1 MADLRS
7 EASGRQQ
14 WLTVSALT
22 RAHSDARSTRKS
34 SEKGLE
40 QNINSLHAQR
50 DSFSHYIRSKKAEGW
65 IELHRQNDDGGF
77 SGGTLKRP
85 ALEELLTDVRAHRI
99 DVIVFYKL
107 DRLTRSIRDFGELF
121 DELDRHGVSIVS
133 VSESLQTHTANGK
146 LFLNMLLAFAQFER
160 EIAGERIRDKIAA
173 SKRRGM
179 WTGGHVPFGY
189 RAVDGKLVT
198 ERQEAM
204 LVQQIFDRF
213 LEIGSVTDLIRE
225 LEAGGKTNRKGKAF
239 DKSAIYR
246 MLNNRLYVGKVIHK
260 KTEHDEHKALSPM
273 RHGPACRRSCLKVLE
288 AASSST
294 ETPALLKGLFDTDGR
309 AMSPTHTTK
318 STKTGKKRYCYYVSQ
333 QDLKHGAGT
342 SSTERVGAGEIE
354 TAVIQHVRG
363 LLHQPDFV
371 AETWR
376 HARKTDPN
384 IAETDVLKSLIAFDE
399 VWDQLFPKEQAQV
412 LRLIVRQVTIQQ
424 DRLDIVLW
432 PDMQALWDE
441 IHEDPDFAAWA

>member
-1 MADLRS
+1 MADGLSTNTRPLRC
-7 EASGRQQ
+7 AIY
-14 WLTVSALT
+14 
-22 RAHSDARSTRKS
+22 TRKS
-34 SEKGLE
+34 SEEGLE
-40 QNINSLHAQR
+40 QNFNSLHAQR
-50 DSFSHYIRSKKAEGW
+50 DACSHYIRSQKAEGW
-65 IELHRQNDDGGF
+65 IELPKQYDDGGF

-85 ALEELLTDVRAHRI
+85 ALEELLADVRENRI

-121 DELDRHGVSIVS
+121 DELDRHSVSIVS

-225 LEAGGKTNRKGKAF
+225 LEAAGKTNRKGKAF

-260 KTEHDEHKALSPM
+260 KTEHDGEHKALISNETWTRVQAVLSESP
-273 RHGPACRRSCLKVLE
+273 RSR
-288 AASSST
+288 ASSSRA
-294 ETPALLKGLFDTDGR
+294 ETPALLKGLLFDTDGR

-318 STKTGKKRYCYYVSQ
+318 TTKTGKKRYCYYVSQ
-333 QDLKHGAGT
+333 QDLNHGAGT

-376 HARKTDPN
+376 HARKTDPD
-384 IAETDVLKSLIAFDE
+384 IAETDVLKALIAFDE

-412 LRLIVRQVTIQQ
+412 IRLIVRQVTIQH
-424 DRLDIVLW
+424 DRLDIILW